1 MKYFAKAKIKNRTY
15 YGMYW
20 TKTQSLEIMA
30 TSGTGIR
37 LIGDVLYNQKVKPIS
52 KQELSKFVH
61 AENYDSSLFLI

>member
-1 MKYFAKAKIKNRTY
+1 
-15 YGMYW
+15 MYW